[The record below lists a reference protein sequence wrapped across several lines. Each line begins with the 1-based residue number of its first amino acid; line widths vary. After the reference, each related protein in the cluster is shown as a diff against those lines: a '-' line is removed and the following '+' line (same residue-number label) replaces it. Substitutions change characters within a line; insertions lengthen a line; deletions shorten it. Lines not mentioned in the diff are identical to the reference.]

1 MPLSRALLDRDKRV
15 RPLTRPV
22 ANIVYDFYKLEDY
35 SLLLRDDGNDDDSEI
50 FKAMQFVIISIS
62 VEILRNTINS
72 ASDTTDTYALN
83 LATLDPGT
91 RAMGN
96 LYDLIRSALNLN
108 EGVAPFNLVTSAATV
123 WGGAQFSSTGSPG
136 YQKPVEHLLGVVT
149 PQCTIIFDILRD
161 PLPPIRKGRTD
172 QLLSIWRG
180 PVPMLP
186 RDPVTNC
193 IYSGY
198 DECWIRSEVWPEYAP
213 KTSSSG
219 DQVRGPMLWT
229 FEPFDYEATRGVFC
243 F

>member
-1 MPLSRALLDRDKRV
+1 LPLSRALLDRDKRV

-96 LYDLIRSALNLN
+96 LIRSALNLN
-108 EGVAPFNLVTSAATV
+108 DGVAPFKLVTTAATV

-136 YQKPVEHLLGVVT
+136 YQKPVEHLLSVIT

-161 PLPPIRKGRTD
+161 PLPPIRKGRTN
-172 QLLSIWRG
+172 QLLSI
-180 PVPMLP
+180 
-186 RDPVTNC
+186 
-193 IYSGY
+193 
-198 DECWIRSEVWPEYAP
+198 
-213 KTSSSG
+213 
-219 DQVRGPMLWT
+219 
-229 FEPFDYEATRGVFC
+229 
-243 F
+243 